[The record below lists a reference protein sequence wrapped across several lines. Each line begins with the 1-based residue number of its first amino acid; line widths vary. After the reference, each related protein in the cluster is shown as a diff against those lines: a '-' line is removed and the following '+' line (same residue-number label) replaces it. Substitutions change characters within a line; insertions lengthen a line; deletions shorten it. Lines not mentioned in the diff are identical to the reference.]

1 MNKKFLNVLKCLQKT
16 LNNSKSFQIVQI
28 LEYSRS
34 FFKVI
39 ERSRRFLN
47 ATNYPKMFT
56 EFEKVLVPE
65 G

>member
-1 MNKKFLNVLKCLQKT
+1 MPFRLSNFLGFST
-16 LNNSKSFQIVQI
+16 L
-28 LEYSRS
+28 
-34 FFKVI
+34 KVI

-47 ATNYPKMFT
+47 ATNYSKMFT